1 VGFPTLLPDF
11 NLQVSEQNLLQK
23 KTENLILAVAGPG
36 EIQILK
42 FNLNRHGGYYG
53 HSGRPIFN

>member
-11 NLQVSEQNLLQK
+11 NLQVSEQK

-53 HSGRPIFN
+53 HSGRPILTV